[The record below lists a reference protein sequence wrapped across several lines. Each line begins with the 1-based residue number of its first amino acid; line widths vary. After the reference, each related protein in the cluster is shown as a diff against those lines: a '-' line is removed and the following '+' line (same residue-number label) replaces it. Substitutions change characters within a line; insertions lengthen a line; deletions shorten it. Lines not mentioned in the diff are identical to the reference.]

1 MDIFLQLIAS
11 GITVGGIYALIA
23 LGFVLIYKATSIINF
38 ATGEFMML
46 GAYFCLTLLIHPQF
60 PFLLSFFLTLGF
72 AVLLGILAERLVLR
86 PLIGEPIISVIMVT
100 IGLASILKGLVQVIW
115 GPEEKGFPSV
125 FPQILLK
132 MGPVVI
138 SPNYLWGFL
147 IAILCVV
154 IFAAFFK
161 YSRSGVAMR
170 ATACDQQVAL
180 SMGISVKKILA
191 LFWSLGAMA
200 AAIGGM
206 VIGSIAGINLQLG
219 LIGLKIIPVVILGGL
234 DSIGGAILGG
244 FIMGVL
250 ENLAGGYL
258 GPVFG
263 GAIKEVAPFVVLVL
277 ILMVRPYGLFG
288 KVEIERV

>member
-38 ATGEFMML
+38 ATGEFMMV

-60 PFLLSFFLTLGF
+60 PFLLCFFLTLGF

-100 IGLASILKGLVQVIW
+100 IGLSSILKGLVQVIW

-125 FPQILLK
+125 FPQTLLK
-132 MGPVVI
+132 IGPVVI

-191 LFWSLGAMA
+191 LSWSLGAMA

-244 FIMGVL
+244 FIRG
-250 ENLAGGYL
+250 
-258 GPVFG
+258 
-263 GAIKEVAPFVVLVL
+263 I
-277 ILMVRPYGLFG
+277 
-288 KVEIERV
+288 

>member
-60 PFLLSFFLTLGF
+60 PFLLCFFLTLGF

-100 IGLASILKGLVQVIW
+100 IGLSSILKGLVQVIW

-125 FPQILLK
+125 FPQTLLK
-132 MGPVVI
+132 IGPVVI

-191 LFWSLGAMA
+191 LSWSLGAMA